1 MLLREVVKSLSLMV
15 FKERVD
21 MLLRDMVYWAILVIS
36 GHLDSMI
43 LEVVSKLNDSMIS
56 YSEYNF

>member
-1 MLLREVVKSLSLMV
+1 MAGKVVKSLSLMV